1 MGMRARR
8 TLPGSVAIVA
18 LGLSGALVFS
28 PGVAF
33 QAEAVGSRLVA
44 PLELGLSRVTASVGH
59 LFGTVQHAGDL
70 AAQNET
76 YRDEIDRLQAAVVQM
91 RELEVEN
98 HDLRE
103 LLGLRERAGLGS
115 LLSVDVIARDPLGPV
130 QAVTIDRGSGDG
142 VQANMPVITWKGL
155 IGRVVE
161 VQPTSA
167 KVLLI
172 TDVNSAVSVR
182 IQDPASRAT
191 GVVRG
196 VGDGRLLLQ
205 YVPRTDLLRTDDIA
219 ITSGIGGIFPP
230 GVLVGR
236 VLQVRQRDVE
246 VFQEALVEP
255 AADMRNLERL
265 YVLLQQQTPAPPA
278 TQPPPPG
285 QAPPPTQPG

>member
-44 PLELGLSRVTASVGH
+44 PLELGLSRVSASVGH
-59 LFGTVQHAGDL
+59 LFGTVQRAGDL

-91 RELEVEN
+91 RELEVGN

-130 QAVTIDRGSGDG
+130 QAVTVDRGSDDG
-142 VQANMPVITWKGL
+142 LRANLPVITWKGL
-155 IGRVVE
+155 VGRVVE
-161 VQPTSA
+161 VHPTSA

-191 GVVRG
+191 GVIRG

-219 ITSGIGGIFPP
+219 ITSGIGGIFPS

-246 VFQEALVEP
+246 VFQEALIEP
-255 AADMRNLERL
+255 
-265 YVLLQQQTPAPPA
+265 
-278 TQPPPPG
+278 
-285 QAPPPTQPG
+285 

>member
-1 MGMRARR
+1 MRMRARR
-8 TLPGSVAIVA
+8 TVPGSVAIVA

-28 PGVAF
+28 PGIAF
-33 QAEAVGSRLVA
+33 QAEAVGTRLVA
-44 PLELGLSRVTASVGH
+44 PLELGLSRVTSSVGN
-59 LFGTVQHAGDL
+59 LYSTVQQAGSL
-70 AAQNET
+70 AAQNQI
-76 YRDEIDRLQAAVVQM
+76 YRDEIDRLQAAIVQM

-98 HDLRE
+98 RDLRE
-103 LLGLRERAGLGS
+103 LLGLRERASLGN

-130 QAVTIDRGSGDG
+130 HGVTIDRGSQDG

-155 IGRVVE
+155 VGRVVE
-161 VQPTSA
+161 VHPTSA

-191 GVVRG
+191 GVIRG

-205 YVPRTDLLRTDDIA
+205 YVPRTDLLRTDDVA
-219 ITSGIGGIFPP
+219 ITSGIGGLFPS

-265 YVLLQQQTPAPPA
+265 YVLLSPPA
-278 TQPPPPG
+278 QTSATPG
-285 QAPPPTQPG
+285 PG

>member
-1 MGMRARR
+1 MRARR
-8 TLPGSVAIVA
+8 TVPGSAAVLA
-18 LGLSGALVFS
+18 LGLSGLLLFF

-33 QAEAVGSRLVA
+33 QAEALGTRLVA
-44 PLELGLSRVTASVGH
+44 PLEFSLARMTSSVGH
-59 LFGTVQHAGDL
+59 LFDTVQHAGAL
-70 AAQNET
+70 AAENRV
-76 YRDEIDRLQAAVVQM
+76 YKDEIDHLQAAIVQM

-103 LLGLRERAGLGS
+103 LLGLRQRSQLGS

-130 QAVTIDRGSGDG
+130 QALTVDRGTDDG
-142 VQANMPVITWKGL
+142 MRPNLPVITWKGL
-155 IGRVVE
+155 VGRVVE
-161 VQPTSA
+161 VHPTSS

-191 GVVRG
+191 GVIRG

-205 YVPRTDLLRTDDIA
+205 YVPRTDLLRMDDVV
-219 ITSGIGGIFPP
+219 ITSGIGGIFPS

-265 YVLLQQQTPAPPA
+265 YVLLDPPVQAVPTPTA
-278 TQPPPPG
+278 G
-285 QAPPPTQPG
+285 

>member
-1 MGMRARR
+1 MRVRARR
-8 TLPGSVAIVA
+8 TVPGSVAIIA
-18 LGLSGALVFS
+18 LGLSSALVFS

-33 QAEAVGSRLVA
+33 QAEALGTRLVA
-44 PLELGLSRVTASVGH
+44 PLELGLSRVTGSVSH
-59 LFGTVQHAGDL
+59 LFDTVQHAGDL
-70 AAQNET
+70 AAQNQV
-76 YRDEIDRLQAAVVQM
+76 YRDEIDRLQAAIVQM

-103 LLGLRERAGLGS
+103 LLGLRERAGLGN

-130 QAVTIDRGSGDG
+130 QAVTIDRGAGDG

-155 IGRVVE
+155 VGRVVE

-167 KVLLI
+167 KVLLL

-191 GVVRG
+191 GVIRG

-219 ITSGIGGIFPP
+219 ITSGIGGVFPP

-265 YVLLQQQTPAPPA
+265 YVLLRPLQNPA
-278 TQPPPPG
+278 TPG
-285 QAPPPTQPG
+285 

>member
-1 MGMRARR
+1 A
-8 TLPGSVAIVA
+8 
-18 LGLSGALVFS
+18 GAL
-28 PGVAF
+28 A
-33 QAEAVGSRLVA
+33 AEN
-44 PLELGLSRVTASVGH
+44 RV
-59 LFGTVQHAGDL
+59 
-70 AAQNET
+70 
-76 YRDEIDRLQAAVVQM
+76 YKDEIDHLQAAIVQM

-103 LLGLRERAGLGS
+103 LLGLRQRSQLGS

-130 QAVTIDRGSGDG
+130 QALTVDRGTDDG
-142 VQANMPVITWKGL
+142 MRPNLPVITWKGL
-155 IGRVVE
+155 VGRVVE
-161 VQPTSA
+161 VHPTSS

-191 GVVRG
+191 GVIRG

-205 YVPRTDLLRTDDIA
+205 YVPRTDLLRTEDVA
-219 ITSGIGGIFPP
+219 VTSGIGGIFPS

-265 YVLLQQQTPAPPA
+265 YVLLDPPLQTAPI
-278 TQPPPPG
+278 PG
-285 QAPPPTQPG
+285 PG